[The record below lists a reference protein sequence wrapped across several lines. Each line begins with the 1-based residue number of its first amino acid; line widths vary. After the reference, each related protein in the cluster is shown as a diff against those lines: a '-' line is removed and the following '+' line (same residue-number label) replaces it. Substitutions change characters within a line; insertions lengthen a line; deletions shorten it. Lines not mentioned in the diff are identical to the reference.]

1 MDVPPPSLLR
11 LPLPIGISLVPC
23 LLHRLGLCNQAIDLL
38 TAEDL
43 PQEAEV
49 FDFCPEHFIF
59 FGQALIESGEMLI
72 LPIQPTVGGVQPVIA
87 VQRLV
92 IATEHLPDDFFQPPN
107 QRVHKPLLV
116 GFGGHQ
122 GRWRGELKFFCYQPL
137 L

>member
-87 VQRLV
+87 VQSLV
-92 IATEHLPDDFFQPPN
+92 IVVEHLSDNLFQFLN
-107 QRVHKPLLV
+107 EWVNKPLFIGL
-116 GFGGHQ
+116 GGH
-122 GRWRGELKFFCYQPL
+122 
-137 L
+137 

>member
-72 LPIQPTVGGVQPVIA
+72 LRYSRP
-87 VQRLV
+87 LV
-92 IATEHLPDDFFQPPN
+92 VFS
-107 QRVHKPLLV
+107 R
-116 GFGGHQ
+116 
-122 GRWRGELKFFCYQPL
+122 
-137 L
+137 

>member
-49 FDFCPEHFIF
+49 FDFCPEHPRLH
-59 FGQALIESGEMLI
+59 FGLRA
-72 LPIQPTVGGVQPVIA
+72 PVQSVYWVTTYHEPFS
-87 VQRLV
+87 LF
-92 IATEHLPDDFFQPPN
+92 L
-107 QRVHKPLLV
+107 
-116 GFGGHQ
+116 
-122 GRWRGELKFFCYQPL
+122 
-137 L
+137 